1 MSACLALSE
10 EKSTQHFVA
19 KADSA
24 GGGVYYAGSQNKHPS
39 NMRRN
44 TICLTT
50 AVCSNNWSFDNYDL
64 IIVVRD
70 NWRGGENSLLDFFF
84 WQGHFGK
91 QQPQL
96 RAAGGT

>member
-1 MSACLALSE
+1 MSRVDKVKFPNRDMGQMCLSACLALSE

-50 AVCSNNWSFDNYDL
+50 AVYSNYWSF
-64 IIVVRD
+64 
-70 NWRGGENSLLDFFF
+70 
-84 WQGHFGK
+84 
-91 QQPQL
+91 
-96 RAAGGT
+96 